1 MPAFDEVQFPTGISY
16 GVTGGPRRRTEIAT
30 LASGAEERNVL
41 WADSRREYNA
51 GYGIRSHD
59 DLHAVLAFFEAR
71 LGQARAFRFRDWADY
86 KSGPPLQAH
95 APTDQV
101 LGTGTGA
108 QSVFQLVKVY
118 ASGPQSWTR
127 VVKKPVAG
135 TVRLAVGGAEKV
147 LGSDFTVDTTTGV
160 VTFLPGRVPGAGA
173 AVTAGF
179 QFDVPVRFATD
190 FLSVN
195 LSQFEA
201 GEIPDIPLIE
211 VRI

>member
-16 GVTGGPRRRTEIAT
+16 GVTGGPRRRTEIAA
-30 LASGAEERNVL
+30 LASGAEERNAL

-59 DLHAVLAFFEAR
+59 DLHTVLAFFEAR
-71 LGQARAFRFRDWADY
+71 LGQGRGFRFKDWLDW
-86 KSGPPLQAH
+86 KSGPPLIATT
-95 APTDQV
+95 ATDQL

-108 QSVFQLVKVY
+108 LATFQLVKAY
-118 ASGPQSWTR
+118 TSGGRTWTR
-127 VVKKPVAG
+127 TIRKPVAG
-135 TVRLAVGGAEKV
+135 TVKIAVAGVVKA
-147 LGSDFTVDTTTGV
+147 LGTDFTVDTTTGV
-160 VTFLPGRVPGAGA
+160 VTFLPGRLPGAGA

-179 QFDVPVRFATD
+179 EFDVPVRFATD
-190 FLSVN
+190 YLAVN

-211 VRI
+211 VRV